1 MSTAKRPPQ
10 HESLN
15 ILTPRSEQPVKIS
28 LMKRLNK
35 IGDKGQ
41 LWRTPFRIWKDSE
54 YLLSTLTHVLE
65 VTYKFLINSKLLPLI
80 PKRYILLRISPI
92 GTES

>member
-41 LWRTPFRIWKDSE
+41 L
-54 YLLSTLTHVLE
+54 
-65 VTYKFLINSKLLPLI
+65 
-80 PKRYILLRISPI
+80 
-92 GTES
+92 